1 MARFAVGVMFGVVVG
16 TVLGAAAGLHADEP
30 TVAEAAA
37 MAQVDPQDLAGAVA
51 TTGLPPFEYLRMVG
65 ELPGSTLPPSA
76 SSSPAAPTSGAFSSR
91 VECVIRHESHG
102 DPGAVGPTVVLRTGQ
117 KVHASGLGQFLP
129 STWMT
134 TPQGRAGYSV
144 FNADA
149 NRAAIA
155 WMISVGR
162 AQEFDAVRYYGC

>member
-1 MARFAVGVMFGVVVG
+1 VARFAVGVMFGVVVG

-91 VECVIRHESHG
+91 VNCIIRVESHG
-102 DPGAVGPTVVLRTGQ
+102 DPNARNRSG
-117 KVHASGLGQFLP
+117 ASGLGQFLP

-162 AQEFDAVRYYGC
+162 AREFDAVRYYGC

>member
-91 VECVIRHESHG
+91 VNCIIRVESHG
-102 DPGAVGPTVVLRTGQ
+102 DPNARNRSG
-117 KVHASGLGQFLP
+117 ASGLGQFLP

-162 AQEFDAVRYYGC
+162 AREFDAVRYYGC

>member
-51 TTGLPPFEYLRMVG
+51 STGLPPFEYLRAVG
-65 ELPGSTLPPSA
+65 ELPGSGLNLPPSA
-76 SSSPAAPTSGAFSSR
+76 SSSLAAPTSGVFSNSAR
-91 VECVIRHESHG
+91 VNCIIRVESHG
-102 DPGAVGPTVVLRTGQ
+102 DPNARNRSG
-117 KVHASGLGQFLP
+117 ASGLGQFLP

-162 AQEFDAVRYYGC
+162 AREFDAVRYYGC